1 MDYSLSFKVNE
12 KIYLRDPESTELGKQ
27 IVKNAIDL
35 IHTLG
40 FEHFTFKKL
49 GNEHDGGVDLPL
61 F

>member
-35 IHTLG
+35 ITNRL
-40 FEHFTFKKL
+40 
-49 GNEHDGGVDLPL
+49 NETESSSNQIEMFDLNSD
-61 F
+61 